1 MESSKVNVSLKDQ
14 EVNIS
19 DNDLKLATPFKV

>member
-1 MESSKVNVSLKDQ
+1 MEPSKVNVSLKDQ

-19 DNDLKLATPFKV
+19 DSDLKLATPFKV